1 MRVEGACGLEG
12 PRQPARGGSE
22 GGWQAF
28 RIVVKSSALAVCFT
42 SSGALAGYR
51 IALRLIDKMGI
62 IIPLNTVTGTVFVLS
77 LLLNGKEG
85 DSYVLGIK
93 SE

>member
-1 MRVEGACGLEG
+1 
-12 PRQPARGGSE
+12 
-22 GGWQAF
+22 
-28 RIVVKSSALAVCFT
+28 
-42 SSGALAGYR
+42 
-51 IALRLIDKMGI
+51 MGI